1 MKYQIKF
8 PSMADSV
15 EMELTSTMQAVA
27 YAINHCSG
35 EDLWRMSDQCSDT
48 FKASGL
54 YIDIPSD
61 EDPDDFTTVAYIT
74 ATANG
79 DNYDLSFE
87 DEAGTVHTIKEVEKV
102 PVTIVMEYEYL
113 LRSDEG
119 VTDENIFARVKH
131 IILEVE
137 N

>member
-8 PSMADSV
+8 PSMADPV
-15 EMELTSTMQAVA
+15 EVELTSTMQAIA
-27 YAINHCSG
+27 YAINHCDS

-79 DNYDLSFE
+79 DNYDLTFE
-87 DEAGTVHTIKEVEKV
+87 DEAGTVHTIKEVEKDHLSHMF
-102 PVTIVMEYEYL
+102 IV
-113 LRSDEG
+113 DD
-119 VTDENIFARVKH
+119 TDRYDYHGNPLNQK
-131 IILEVE
+131 
-137 N
+137 NQ